1 MTLFFITFER
11 YLSVLHPV
19 VHRSYVTNNRMLICA
34 ICAPICCA
42 VTSPVSAIIS
52 QKLCDVISVV
62 ITLLSS
68 RLTHLP
74 IQKYTLPLK
83 ICTFQNDGIGDYS
96 TEQSSSNM
104 EWKRKS
110 LRERTLAKSCALVVF
125 ISYFCYVPFA
135 VCYLCFKNDLINL
148 RFAGYSS
155 GVILILNLSLNSV
168 IFFWRRPLLRGEAL
182 NVVRKILR
190 K

>member
-1 MTLFFITFER
+1 
-11 YLSVLHPV
+11 
-19 VHRSYVTNNRMLICA
+19 MLICV

-62 ITLLSS
+62 ITLFVLAFN
-68 RLTHLP
+68 TFA
-74 IQKYTLPLK
+74 YTRIYFAVKNLY
-83 ICTFQNDGIGDYS
+83 FSNDGIGDYS

-110 LRERTLAKSCALVVF
+110 LRERSLAKSCALVVF

-155 GVILILNLSLNSV
+155 GVILILNSSLNSV
-168 IFFWRRPLLRGEAL
+168 VFFWRRQLLRGEAL